1 MNNFELYIY
10 LIIFIKICFIT
21 LAIAHEYLKRTNK
34 SGSEL
39 DEKVLYWKGKI
50 ELLFKASMSFLLIYL
65 FNPRY
70 SRENLINY
78 ETKLLLFLF
87 GFILLITANWNA
99 ILEESLWFQKLQ
111 TILGPVTK

>member
-50 ELLFKASMSFLLIYL
+50 ELLFKSSMSFLLIYL
-65 FNPRY
+65 FNTRY

-78 ETKLLLFLF
+78 ENKLLLFLF

>member
-1 MNNFELYIY
+1 MNNFEICIY

-21 LAIAHEYLKRTNK
+21 LAITHEYLKISNK
-34 SGSEL
+34 DDSEL
-39 DEKVLYWKGKI
+39 DEKVLFWKGKF

-87 GFILLITANWNA
+87 GFILLITANWNV
-99 ILEESLWFQKLQ
+99 ILEESLWFKKLQ